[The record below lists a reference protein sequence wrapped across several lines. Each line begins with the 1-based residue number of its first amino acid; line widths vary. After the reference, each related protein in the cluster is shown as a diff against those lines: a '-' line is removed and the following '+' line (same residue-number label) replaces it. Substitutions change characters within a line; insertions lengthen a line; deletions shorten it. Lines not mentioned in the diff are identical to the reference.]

1 MALPSRDEVKRLVEF
16 LPGFTEP
23 NRSFVKG
30 WSGGVDRATGA
41 NLWRSPEYNED
52 VVRFF
57 ELIASSEWAVRDY
70 LNDRTSEFVA
80 DPDRL
85 ASSSI
90 EEVCDVLAHCWRGE
104 RFCDGYHQS
113 TLEAGVVQAALQ
125 RLEQLTA
132 TLPEDES

>member
-1 MALPSRDEVKRLVEF
+1 MALPSREEVKRLVEF

-23 NRSFVKG
+23 NRGFVKG

-41 NLWRSPEYNED
+41 NLWRSPLYNED

-57 ELIASSEWAVRDY
+57 DLIASSEWAVRDY
-70 LNDRTSEFVA
+70 LSDRTSELVA
-80 DPDRL
+80 DPDQL
-85 ASSSI
+85 TSGTI
-90 EEVCDVLAHCWRGE
+90 DEVCDVLTHCWRGE

-113 TLEAGVVQAALQ
+113 TLEAGVVQAAVQ
-125 RLEQLTA
+125 RLEQLDS